1 MKNLLCCVF
10 GLLALEI
17 SYHCL
22 SNELALNSATC
33 LSFFLY
39 LCDRRH
45 RRHLPSYIFSTF
57 LSPLVSLS
65 EFVVW
70 CETSTEASSDNEQ
83 AKRNDR
89 LLLGTAIKAH
99 ASFGA
104 RLLSQRASFPLLTM
118 PLRRLRSY
126 LQPDDLWLRLDD
138 DVYKETRSKNPLEFS
153 LSLPVDL
160 ISWIFE
166 TMILIFF
173 FFDKFRIKTFTILYY
188 VIIFFLQSLNWNI
201 FIQ

>member
-1 MKNLLCCVF
+1 MSFILL
-10 GLLALEI
+10 I
-17 SYHCL
+17 SL
-22 SNELALNSATC
+22 WSSSSS
-33 LSFFLY
+33 SFFV
-39 LCDRRH
+39 
-45 RRHLPSYIFSTF
+45 YILDFF
-57 LSPLVSLS
+57 SPLASLS

-89 LLLGTAIKAH
+89 LLLGTAIKAC

-138 DVYKETRSKNPLEFS
+138 DAYKETRSKYPLEFS
-153 LSLPVDL
+153 LSLAIDSL
-160 ISWIFE
+160 MKRIFE
-166 TMILIFF
+166 AMIFF
-173 FFDKFRIKTFTILYY
+173 FFCKFKIKTIL
-188 VIIFFLQSLNWNI
+188 
-201 FIQ
+201 